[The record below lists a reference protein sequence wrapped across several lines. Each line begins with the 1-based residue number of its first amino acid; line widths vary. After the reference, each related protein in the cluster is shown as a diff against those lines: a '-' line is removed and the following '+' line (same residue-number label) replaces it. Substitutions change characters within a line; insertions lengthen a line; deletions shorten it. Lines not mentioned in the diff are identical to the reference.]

1 MSEQLKLN
9 VPNLEHFEAFKR
21 LLVQDLEQLRKDSGA
36 TQETIA
42 VLAGITRKRV
52 MHLSHF
58 DDILKVAH
66 VLGVDVEFKYICA

>member
-9 VPNLEHFEAFKR
+9 VPNLEHFEAFKQE
-21 LLVQDLEQLRKDSGA
+21 LVQELEQLRHESGA
-36 TQETIA
+36 SQETIA
-42 VLAGITRKRV
+42 TLAGITRKRV